1 MSANWFV
8 GLTWLALDIVAA
20 SRASQ
25 EEAALIEKFG
35 DEYRAYMQRTGRFLP
50 GLRR

>member
-8 GLTWLALDIVAA
+8 GVTWLALSILAA
-20 SRASQ
+20 SRAGA

-35 DEYRAYMQRTGRFLP
+35 TEYQAYTQHTARFLP